1 VNTRLLMTASSM
13 ALGFAGIA
21 ASFAPE
27 ELLASVGAPAVQPLP
42 VVIQLL
48 GAMYVAFALT
58 NWTAKDSVIG
68 GIYARPV
75 SIGNCAHF
83 VTGALALAK
92 QQTTHGPSTMLMV
105 ALAVYAVLALCFT
118 WLVFGSSPV
127 RLGTR

>member
-1 VNTRLLMTASSM
+1 M

-42 VVIQLL
+42 VLIQLL

-58 NWTAKDSVIG
+58 NWTAKDSIIG

-75 SIGNCAHF
+75 SIGNCVHF

-105 ALAVYAVLALCFT
+105 ALAGYAVLALCFA
-118 WLVFGSSPV
+118 WLVFGSSPE
-127 RLGTR
+127 RPGTR